1 MQTENTFQIRI
12 NQIPDNQ
19 IMETLVLND
28 RFTMPTDEL
37 IFAVIGDKKIFWQKI
52 INYLHDNYTDISEV
66 WRFYD
71 DGKCWLFRTLKK
83 KKTIFWIWISD
94 GTFRVTFYLPDK
106 AIPLLDQSNL
116 PERIKTEYMNTQNN
130 KFRSITIKMND
141 NDDAENVIKLIEIK
155 LKLK

>member
-1 MQTENTFQIRI
+1 M
-12 NQIPDNQ
+12 PDNQ

-37 IFAVIGDKKIFWQKI
+37 IFAVIGDKRIFWQKV

-66 WRFYD
+66 WRFYE

-83 KKTIFWIWISD
+83 KKTIFWIGISD
-94 GTFRVTFYLPDK
+94 GSFRVTFYLPGK
-106 AIPLLDQSNL
+106 AIPLIDQSNL
-116 PERIKTEYMNTQNN
+116 PERIKTGYMDTQNN

-141 NDDAENVIKLIEIK
+141 NDDVENVIALIEIK

>member
-1 MQTENTFQIRI
+1 
-12 NQIPDNQ
+12 
-19 IMETLVLND
+19 METLVLND

-37 IFAVIGDKKIFWQKI
+37 IFAVIGDKRIFWQKV

-83 KKTIFWIWISD
+83 KKTIFWVGILD
-94 GTFRVTFYLPDK
+94 DTFRVSFYFSDK
-106 AIPLLDQSNL
+106 AVPLIAQSDL
-116 PERIKTEYMNTQNN
+116 PEKIKNEYASTQDN
-130 KFRSITIKMND
+130 KFRSITIKIV
-141 NDDAENVIKLIEIK
+141 DAEDVDNVIKLIGIR

>member
-83 KKTIFWIWISD
+83 KNTIFWIGISD
-94 GTFRVTFYLPDK
+94 STFRVTFYLPDK